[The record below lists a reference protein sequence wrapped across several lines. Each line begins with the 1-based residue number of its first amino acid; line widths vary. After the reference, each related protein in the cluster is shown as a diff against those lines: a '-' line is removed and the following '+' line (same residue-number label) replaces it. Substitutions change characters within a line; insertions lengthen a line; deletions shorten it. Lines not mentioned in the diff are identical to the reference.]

1 MPNTSSLQLSD
12 PTLLRQ
18 HCLIDGEWLDGAD
31 RIDVIDPARGTRVAR
46 VPRLGTAET
55 QAAIAAAERALPAW
69 RARTADER
77 ATLLMKLHDLLI
89 ANVEDLARILTAEQG
104 KPLAEARGEIR
115 YGAGYVRWF
124 AEEARRI
131 YGETI
136 PAPSADKR
144 LVAIRQPVGVVAAIT
159 PWNFPNAMIAR
170 KLAPALAAG
179 CTMVLKP
186 AELTPLSALA
196 LAELAQRAGIP
207 RGVFNVLTG
216 DAPVIG
222 AALTASPAVRKLT
235 FTGSTGVG
243 KLLLAQCADTV
254 KKVSMELGG
263 HAPFIVFDDAD
274 LDAAVDGAMAAKYRN
289 SGQTCVCAN
298 RFIVQAGIHDAFVQR
313 LAERAAALQVGAGD
327 ADGTTQGPLIDARA
341 VAKVEA
347 HVADAVALGARV
359 VTGGMRH
366 AAGPNFYAPTVL
378 AGVTPAMRIAREE
391 TFGPVAPVFR
401 FDSEAEALAL
411 ANASDSGLAGY
422 FFTRDIGRAFRVAEA
437 LETGMVGINT
447 GLISSE
453 VAPFGGIKQS
463 GLGREGGRAG
473 IEDYL
478 EIKYLCFG
486 GI

>member
-1 MPNTSSLQLSD
+1 MTTTSLTLSD
-12 PTLLRQ
+12 PSLLREA
-18 HCLIDGEWLDGAD
+18 CFIDGEWITGAD
-31 RIDVIDPARGTRVAR
+31 TLDVIDPARGTLVAR
-46 VPRLGTAET
+46 VPRLGAAET
-55 QAAIAAAERALPAW
+55 EAAVIAAERALPAW
-69 RARTADER
+69 RALTADER
-77 ATLLMKLHDLLI
+77 SRLLMKLHDLLI
-89 ANVEDLARILTAEQG
+89 DNVEDLARLLTAEQG
-104 KPLAEARGEIR
+104 KPLAESRGEIR
-115 YGAGYVRWF
+115 YGAGYLRWF

-136 PAPSADKR
+136 PAHAADKR
-144 LVAIRQPVGVVAAIT
+144 LIAIRQPVGVVGAIT

-186 AELTPLSALA
+186 AELTPLSAFA
-196 LAELAQRAGIP
+196 LAELARRAGIP

-216 DAPVIG
+216 DAAAIG
-222 AALTASPAVRKLT
+222 GVLTKHPAVRKIT
-235 FTGSTGVG
+235 FTGSTAVG
-243 KLLLAQCADTV
+243 KLLLAQAADTV

-274 LDAAVDGAMAAKYRN
+274 LDAAVEGAVAAKYRN

-298 RFIVQAGIHDAFVQR
+298 RFIVQAGIHDAFVEK
-313 LAERAAALQVGAGD
+313 LGARAAALKVGPGD
-327 ADGTTQGPLIDARA
+327 AEGTVQGPLIDARA
-341 VAKVEA
+341 VAKVES
-347 HVADAVALGARV
+347 HVADAIGQGARV
-359 VTGGMRH
+359 VTGGRRH
-366 AAGPNFYAPTVL
+366 EAGANFYAPTVL

-401 FDSEAEALAL
+401 FETEAEALAL
-411 ANASDSGLAGY
+411 ANASESGLAGY

-437 LETGMVGINT
+437 MEVGMVGINT
-447 GLISSE
+447 GLISTE
-453 VAPFGGIKQS
+453 VAPFGGVKQS